1 MRTLAN
7 EHPAAGIEGQGA
19 GISNQRFLGEKP
31 RFEVGGDLGQLFEV
45 GCLVHLPEQV
55 ASGHTEAQKAADY
68 HCEIAFSP
76 AAPEAVRMRAGGG
89 ECGGLSHG

>member
-1 MRTLAN
+1 MAN

-31 RFEVGGDLGQLFEV
+31 RFEVGGNLGQLFEV
-45 GCLVHLPEQV
+45 GCFVHLPEQV

-68 HCEIAFSP
+68 DCENAFSP
-76 AAPEAVRMRAGGG
+76 AAPEAVRIWTGVGV
-89 ECGGLSHG
+89 CGGMSHG